1 MVDRGFSHFGHR
13 RVPDS
18 QLDWRWGRFIK
29 IGIPGPSSSGNNNLL
44 IR

>member
-18 QLDWRWGRFIK
+18 QLDWRGTLHQNRHSWPVIV
-29 IGIPGPSSSGNNNLL
+29 GNNNLL